1 MKTIFIMI
9 KSFYAVMIILLFS
22 FTLCEQNGFI
32 SSIQK
37 IKEILFHSK
46 INNSFTLI
54 QNIQSSV
61 IHEVGVISKE
71 DLKGIRTMSRVPDY
85 ALQKFK
91 AAIYAKEAEVTSFH
105 FEIEKD
111 KANLIEGIGKAIV
124 KGNKVIFAYF
134 EANTT
139 GDLVQP
145 KETVHYRKCKHVLL
159 LKKCKTHTKIYDRP
173 FNIEELDLIKNL
185 LREQSGNALI
195 ERISNIRNNPYLN
208 EYVKDLL

>member
-1 MKTIFIMI
+1 ML
-9 KSFYAVMIILLFS
+9 ILLFS
-22 FTLCEQNGFI
+22 CSKSELNRLI

-37 IKEILFHSK
+37 IKDILHSK
-46 INNSFTLI
+46 RNNSFSLI
-54 QNIQSSV
+54 HNIRSNVIHHVSV
-61 IHEVGVISKE
+61 ITKE
-71 DLKGIRTMSRVPDY
+71 DLKGISTMSGVPDY

-91 AAIYAKEAEVTSFH
+91 AAIYAREAEVTSFH

-111 KANLIEGIGKAIV
+111 RANLIEGIGKAIV
-124 KGNKVIFAYF
+124 NGDKVIFAYF

-145 KETVHYRKCKHVLL
+145 KETVYFRNCKHVLL
-159 LKKCKTHTKIYDRP
+159 WKKCKTHTNIYERP
-173 FNIEELDLIKNL
+173 FNFEELDLIKNL

-195 ERISNIRNNPYLN
+195 QRISDIRNTPNLN